1 MVHLEEIVLNDTKVS
16 TSTIMHK
23 KMQVTVTDGGK
34 WSMDLLVHTTYLKAT
49 FSAPKTKS
57 MKAEAEALRDVV
69 SRMNKAARLALG
81 EEKRGGGGLFDV
93 GGKAPSQSELA
104 KQVRGN
110 ATTRTFF
117 LRMMDCRFN
126 KLSYL
131 SFRR

>member
-1 MVHLEEIVLNDTKVS
+1 
-16 TSTIMHK
+16 
-23 KMQVTVTDGGK
+23 
-34 WSMDLLVHTTYLKAT
+34 MDLLVHTTYLKAT

-57 MKAEAEALRDVV
+57 MKAKAEALRDVV

-93 GGKAPSQSELA
+93 VGKAPSQSELA

-110 ATTRTFF
+110 ATARTFF
-117 LRMMDCRFN
+117 LRMMDCQFN
-126 KLSYL
+126 KLSCL